1 MHKKLTG
8 TVPLRSHRLRLLFH
22 SSPPSFFK
30 FPNKTTVALVLLSVS
45 FVAET
50 LDPTIT
56 TTPHHFH
63 LCNHLLHRRLPHP
76 PLLTTTITIYTD
88 AHHHRHLTR
97 RSLRAAHTFS
107 FCHCHMS
114 SEFFLNQI
122 VTMYSVKK
130 LAAKR
135 CWDIA
140 EMRAK
145 SDRQLLKILVNLAM
159 EVGYS
164 EKVDEPCD
172 KYSLEGFMKA
182 KERPTSSMGEQFV
195 ATLLMAEQRE
205 LTVDVDGFNVSMNEA
220 RERSRNAQ
228 NKQAVVT
235 VLMGATALHEYV
247 ECASVGDDIF
257 DTGLLGGPSRTFK
270 LLNVQLYV
278 GYMEDSND
286 DGVPIVFPYSRN
298 SRIIFKDKRLVSDR
312 YNQTHQKMQPN
323 PDRYAYSSMN
333 REAGKNREL
342 GASAVAMAT
351 VRPAGDGG
359 DGKIL
364 RHGAGDDLA

>member
-22 SSPPSFFK
+22 SSPPSLFK

-76 PLLTTTITIYTD
+76 PLLTTTITIYTN

-107 FCHCHMS
+107 FCHRFGK

-182 KERPTSSMGEQFV
+182 KVMEKDQLHQWENNLWLHCYSIPSDDEYIMAS
-195 ATLLMAEQRE
+195 LMAEQRE

-228 NKQAVVT
+228 NK
-235 VLMGATALHEYV
+235 
-247 ECASVGDDIF
+247 IF

-270 LLNVQLYV
+270 LLNVQLYA

-298 SRIIFKDKRLVSDR
+298 SR
-312 YNQTHQKMQPN
+312 M
-323 PDRYAYSSMN
+323 
-333 REAGKNREL
+333 
-342 GASAVAMAT
+342 
-351 VRPAGDGG
+351 
-359 DGKIL
+359 
-364 RHGAGDDLA
+364 

>member
-107 FCHCHMS
+107 FCHRHMS
-114 SEFFLNQI
+114 
-122 VTMYSVKK
+122 K

-145 SDRQLLKILVNLAM
+145 SDRQLLKILVNLAV

-182 KERPTSSMGEQFV
+182 KVNGGTKRV
-195 ATLLMAEQRE
+195 
-205 LTVDVDGFNVSMNEA
+205 TVDVDGFNVSMNEA

-228 NKQAVVT
+228 NK
-235 VLMGATALHEYV
+235 
-247 ECASVGDDIF
+247 IF

-270 LLNVQLYV
+270 LLNVQLYA

-298 SRIIFKDKRLVSDR
+298 SRIDVSKI
-312 YNQTHQKMQPN
+312 NTTM
-323 PDRYAYSSMN
+323 
-333 REAGKNREL
+333 EL
-342 GASAVAMAT
+342 K
-351 VRPAGDGG
+351 P
-359 DGKIL
+359 
-364 RHGAGDDLA
+364 